1 MKNGR
6 LMSKVLLDTHSWIW
20 LMNGESR
27 VQKSAV
33 LKTIELASKKSELY
47 ISSISLWEVGM
58 LEAKGRIRF
67 QQPCLA
73 WVKKALETTGLSV
86 LDISPETAIES
97 SRLPQDFHGDP
108 ADRIIVATARTM
120 NLLLVTE
127 DQKILTYSKAGFVQA
142 QSFS

>member
-6 LMSKVLLDTHSWIW
+6 PMSKVLLDTHSWIW

-27 VQKSAV
+27 VQKSSV
-33 LKTIELASKKSELY
+33 LKTIELAAKKSELY

-67 QQPCLA
+67 QQPCLV

-97 SRLPQDFHGDP
+97 SRLPQDFLVDP

-120 NLLLVTE
+120 DLLLVTE
-127 DQKILTYSKAGFVQA
+127 DQKILAYSEAGFVDA
-142 QSFS
+142 QDFS

>member
-1 MKNGR
+1 
-6 LMSKVLLDTHSWIW
+6 MSKVLLDTHSWIW

-27 VQKSAV
+27 IQKSAV

-67 QQPCLA
+67 QQPCLS
-73 WVKKALETTGLSV
+73 WVKKALETTGLGV
-86 LDISPETAIES
+86 ADISPETAIEA

-127 DQKILTYSKAGFVQA
+127 DKKILAYAKAGLVKA
-142 QSFS
+142 RDFS

>member
-1 MKNGR
+1 
-6 LMSKVLLDTHSWIW
+6 MSKVLLDTHSWIW

-67 QQPCLA
+67 RQPCLV

-97 SRLPQDFHGDP
+97 SRLPQDFHGNP

-120 NLLLVTE
+120 DLLLVTE
-127 DQKILTYSKAGFVQA
+127 DHKILTYSKAGFVQA
-142 QSFS
+142 QDFS